1 MPASPA
7 PPTTP
12 SRPGPKPD
20 PHPLLGPA
28 GGLVAVLSWGSYLAL
43 ARAGVNQGLH
53 VADFLLL
60 RFIPAALVILPFMLP
75 RWPAIR
81 AIGPWR
87 ILAVT
92 TLIGPPFVLLAIA
105 GYRFAPL
112 AHGAVVQPVTVTVA
126 VTLAAALFLHEPLTP
141 QRAIGIA
148 AALVGVALVGFG
160 AHAPAPGAG
169 PTWAGDLLFAAAGLL
184 WAAFTLL
191 MRRWNLDPLVTT
203 GAVAIVSSLVVL
215 PAFVLL
221 DTPAR
226 LLALPAPL
234 LLTQV
239 VVQGVLSGVVALIA
253 FGIAV
258 QTLGAAR
265 AALFPAMVPAAA
277 IIIGVPIT
285 GEWPTPLQTAGLMI
299 ATAGLL
305 STLLN
310 QRR

>member
-1 MPASPA
+1 
-7 PPTTP
+7 
-12 SRPGPKPD
+12 
-20 PHPLLGPA
+20 
-28 GGLVAVLSWGSYLAL
+28 
-43 ARAGVNQGLH
+43 
-53 VADFLLL
+53 
-60 RFIPAALVILPFMLP
+60 MLP

-226 LLALPAPL
+226 LLALPARSSSPR
-234 LLTQV
+234 
-239 VVQGVLSGVVALIA
+239 SSS
-253 FGIAV
+253 
-258 QTLGAAR
+258 R
-265 AALFPAMVPAAA
+265 ASCPEWSPSSPSASPSRPSAPPEPPSSPPWSPPPPSSSASPSPENGPPPSRPPA
-277 IIIGVPIT
+277 
-285 GEWPTPLQTAGLMI
+285 
-299 ATAGLL
+299 
-305 STLLN
+305 
-310 QRR
+310 